1 MHSALPGST
10 EPFRGDR
17 SEASAP
23 APGGP
28 LAATWFPRRKMAV
41 MTTLPLTP
49 ASATSGG
56 LVCPYFEAH
65 RCRSCTLIETPH
77 AQQITDKESWCRDVL
92 ADHPPRTWLPAA
104 AGPDHDFRNRAKLAV
119 GGSAG
124 AVTLGILDA
133 EFDGVDLRDC
143 GIQAPAIRAV
153 IPTLADFLDDTGL
166 DPYDVPTRRGELK
179 FVHVTAAPSG
189 DLMIRFVVRSQ
200 FGLEVITARQDR
212 LLAALPQATVVSVNL
227 LPEHKAALEG
237 SREVMLRGET
247 LRMDLE
253 RVDLHLRPQSFFQTN
268 TEVAMRLY
276 DQVAAWVDEIA
287 PRTLWDLYC
296 GVGGFALWCAVPGTG
311 ADADLGPGADPRPGT
326 DTAAGDDHGR
336 PPRRVTGIE
345 VSEQAIESARA
356 SADELGVDV
365 EFTAADAT
373 EFAQSRLADS
383 QQADGDR
390 PDCVIVNPP
399 RRGIG
404 ATLSTTLEDSRV
416 EHIVYS
422 SCNPLT
428 LAKDLDRMPSYV
440 VEQARVFDM
449 FPHTKHLEVAVL
461 LRRQ

>member
-1 MHSALPGST
+1 MEG
-10 EPFRGDR
+10 
-17 SEASAP
+17 
-23 APGGP
+23 
-28 LAATWFPRRKMAV
+28 
-41 MTTLPLTP
+41 MTALPLTP

-56 LVCPYFEAH
+56 LVCHYFEAD

-92 ADHPPRTWLPAA
+92 AGHAPRTWLPAA

-143 GIQAPAIRAV
+143 GIQAPEIRAV
-153 IPTLADFLDDTGL
+153 IPVLADFLDDTGL
-166 DPYDVPTRRGELK
+166 DPYDVSARRGELK

-189 DLMIRFVVRSQ
+189 DLMVRFVVRSQ

-212 LLAALPQATVVSVNL
+212 LLAALPHATVVSVNL

-237 SREVMLRGET
+237 DREVMLRGET

-268 TEVAMRLY
+268 TEVATRLY
-276 DQVAAWVDEIA
+276 DQVASWVDEVA

-296 GVGGFALWCAVPGTG
+296 GVGGFALWCAVPG
-311 ADADLGPGADPRPGT
+311 DERD
-326 DTAAGDDHGR
+326 R

-345 VSEQAIESARA
+345 VSEQAIESARV
-356 SADELGVDV
+356 SADELGVAV
-365 EFTAADAT
+365 EFAAGDAT

-383 QQADGDR
+383 PQTDGDR
-390 PDCVIVNPP
+390 PDCIIVNPP

-404 ATLSTTLEDSRV
+404 ATLSTTLEDSGV

-461 LRRQ
+461 LRRR

>member
-1 MHSALPGST
+1 
-10 EPFRGDR
+10 
-17 SEASAP
+17 
-23 APGGP
+23 
-28 LAATWFPRRKMAV
+28 

-56 LVCPYFEAH
+56 LVCHYYEAH

-77 AQQITDKESWCRDVL
+77 AQQITDKEAWCRDVL
-92 ADHPPRTWLPAA
+92 ADHPPRIWLPAA
-104 AGPDHDFRNRAKLAV
+104 AGPDRDFRNRAKLAV

-143 GIQAPAIRAV
+143 GIQEPSIRAV
-153 IPTLADFLDDTGL
+153 IPVLADFLDDTEL
-166 DPYDVPTRRGELK
+166 DPYDVTARRGELK

-200 FGLEVITARQDR
+200 FGLEVITARRDR
-212 LLAALPQATVVSVNL
+212 LLAGLPQATVVSVNL

-237 SREVMLRGET
+237 SREVMLAGET
-247 LRMDLE
+247 LRMGLD

-268 TEVAMRLY
+268 SGVATLLY
-276 DQVAAWVDEIA
+276 DQVATWVDEIA

-296 GVGGFALWCAVPGTG
+296 GVGGFALWCAVPSTGT
-311 ADADLGPGADPRPGT
+311 DTVPGP

-345 VSEQAIESARA
+345 VSGQAIESARA

-373 EFAQSRLADS
+373 EFAQSRLTDY
-383 QQADGDR
+383 QPGDEDR
-390 PDCVIVNPP
+390 PDCIIVNPP

-404 ATLSTTLEDSRV
+404 ATLSRALEDSHV

-428 LAKDLDRMPSYV
+428 LAKDLDRMPSYA

-461 LRRQ
+461 LRRR